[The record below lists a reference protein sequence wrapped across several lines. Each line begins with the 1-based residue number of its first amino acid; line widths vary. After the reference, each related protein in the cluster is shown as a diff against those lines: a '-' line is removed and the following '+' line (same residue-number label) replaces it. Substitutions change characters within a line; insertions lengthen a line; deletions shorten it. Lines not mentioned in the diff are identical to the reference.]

1 MKKAARL
8 LRRFEFHVL
17 LFFLALMAFAKPTL
31 VPTPT
36 APATTLWLA
45 YFVPWLVL
53 IVVLFAVARSGPQ
66 ATDEDEFDPD
76 PPAPPSSPRPSQ
88 DE

>member
-17 LFFLALMAFAKPTL
+17 LFFLALVAFAKPTL
-31 VPTPT
+31 VPIPE
-36 APATTLWLA
+36 APATTLLLA

-53 IVVLFAVARSGPQ
+53 IALLFAIARSGPE
-66 ATDEDEFDPD
+66 ASDEDEFDPD

-88 DE
+88 VE